1 MYLVPNRHQ
10 DTMHSK
16 LSQSS
21 FTPGEFII
29 LFYLNKMG
37 WKGFCQKRK
46 KNVFCVEVKNIT
58 MLCLL
63 EQALFLEFELMF

>member
-1 MYLVPNRHQ
+1 
-10 DTMHSK
+10 
-16 LSQSS
+16 
-21 FTPGEFII
+21 
-29 LFYLNKMG
+29 MG
-37 WKGFCQKRK
+37 WKGFCQKEK